1 MEEKNKMCENCAR
14 YEEQKMDILFRVM
27 DDENDVTLTDRKGI
41 VLRVSDSYEKHY
53 AVSMDEIVGKSV
65 YDLEKQG
72 IFKPSVTA
80 IVLQKKRK
88 VTIMQK
94 NKTGDNILTTGV
106 PVFDDSANIQYVISF
121 NAIDIA
127 GMTTLLEKYEKLS
140 ELLQKY
146 NTEINYLRMKDL
158 KDKELVSKSKPMAD
172 IRQLV
177 SQVADTN
184 ANVLITG
191 ETGVGKSMI
200 AKMIHRYSGRV
211 KGPFVEINCGTIP
224 TSLIESELFG
234 YEKGAFTGAD
244 NKGKHGKIELANN
257 GTLFLDEIGELS
269 VNMQIKLLQVIQEK
283 VIIRIGGLEKTNVD
297 FRLIAAT
304 NRDLK
309 KDIKANLFREDL
321 YYRLNVIP
329 LHIPPLRERKEDV
342 TPLVLNFLEQFNKK
356 YKKDIS
362 LSVEVYEVLE
372 QQKWPGNIRQVENL
386 IERLVVTAKENF
398 LKLEDLPGDIEVGNL
413 KENIRTEGLLCEMI
427 NEYEKV
433 IFINAFKKYKTS
445 IAVGKALGI
454 SQSTAA
460 RKLREYIPG
469 YAFENRKI

>member
-1 MEEKNKMCENCAR
+1 MCENCAR